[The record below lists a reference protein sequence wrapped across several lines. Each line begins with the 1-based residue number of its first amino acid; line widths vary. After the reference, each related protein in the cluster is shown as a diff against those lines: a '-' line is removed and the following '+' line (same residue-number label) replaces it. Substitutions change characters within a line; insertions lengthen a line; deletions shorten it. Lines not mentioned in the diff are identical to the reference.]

1 MRNHPSLAVLVPA
14 VTTVVFWGS
23 AFAGI
28 RAGLQAYTP
37 AHVAL
42 LRFLTASLVLG
53 VYALATHMR
62 LPERCD
68 LPQILLLGLMGFAF
82 YNLALNTGE
91 QSVPSGPAAVLI
103 QTAPIW
109 TALLATLVLGERLSH
124 WGWLGIAVSFSGVL
138 VIALGKGEGLELH
151 WGAGLILLAAFSTS
165 IYFILQKRMLARY
178 EAVELTAY
186 AVWAGTLL
194 LFPFAGG
201 LPDALTTAP
210 LSSTLAVVYL
220 GVGPAALAYVTWAIV
235 LKRLPAGRAA
245 SLMYG
250 VPVMAFLAGWGWL
263 HEAPGTTDLLGGL
276 LALGGVVVVN
286 TLGRIPRSA
295 RVKSPA

>member
-1 MRNHPSLAVLVPA
+1 MRTHPSWALILPA
-14 VTTVVFWGS
+14 ATTIVFWGS

-62 LPERCD
+62 LPERRD
-68 LPQILLLGLMGFAF
+68 LPLILLLGLTGFAF

-91 QSVPSGPAAVLI
+91 QSVPSGSAAVLI

-109 TALLATLVLGERLSH
+109 TALLATLILGEHLSR
-124 WGWLGIAVSFSGVL
+124 WGWLGISISFGGVL
-138 VIALGKGEGLELH
+138 VIALGKGQGMALH
-151 WGAGLILLAAFSTS
+151 LGAVLILLAAFSTS
-165 IYFILQKRMLARY
+165 LYFILQKRMLVRY
-178 EAVELTAY
+178 QAVELTSY

-194 LFPFAGG
+194 LLPFAAG
-201 LPDALTTAP
+201 LPARMAVAP
-210 LSSTLAVVYL
+210 LSSTLAVAYL

-245 SLMYG
+245 SLMYA
-250 VPVMAFLAGWGWL
+250 VPVMAFLSGWAWL
-263 HEAPGTTDLLGGL
+263 HEAPGATDVLGGL
-276 LALGGVVVVN
+276 LALSGVVVVN
-286 TLGRIPRSA
+286 TLGRIATAARLKPSA
-295 RVKSPA
+295 